1 MSTRKPTNF
10 NTNLSHPEKRRAFAQ
25 SAAKLGGFWR
35 SIAQMDVDKSAST
48 PDDA

>member
-1 MSTRKPTNF
+1 MSTRKQTNF

-25 SAAKLGGFWR
+25 SAEKLGGFCR
-35 SIAQMDVDKSAST
+35 ATTQMDVDKSAPT